1 MQKKIFQD
9 IGCAPDILTM
19 NMTHTGE
26 LGYVFYIPTE
36 FALHVY
42 DELVEAGK
50 VSFVFSFVP
59 TGLFENKI
67 WLTKRLIKDCITLDS
82 LVCRAP
88 LQLVTAFPI

>member
-1 MQKKIFQD
+1 
-9 IGCAPDILTM
+9 M

-50 VSFVFSFVP
+50 VIICPPPPPSRVLKRVF
-59 TGLFENKI
+59 KI
-67 WLTKRLIKDCITLDS
+67 
-82 LVCRAP
+82 A
-88 LQLVTAFPI
+88 VTS

>member
-1 MQKKIFQD
+1 MQELSILWNRQQVDAILCSIIFQD

-50 VSFVFSFVP
+50 V
-59 TGLFENKI
+59 I
-67 WLTKRLIKDCITLDS
+67 I
-82 LVCRAP
+82 AP
-88 LQLVTAFPI
+88 PPFKGT

>member
-1 MQKKIFQD
+1 
-9 IGCAPDILTM
+9 M

-59 TGLFENKI
+59 A
-67 WLTKRLIKDCITLDS
+67 DLD
-82 LVCRAP
+82 LAN
-88 LQLVTAFPI
+88 

>member
-1 MQKKIFQD
+1 
-9 IGCAPDILTM
+9 M

-50 VSFVFSFVP
+50 VIIICP
-59 TGLFENKI
+59 PLRGL
-67 WLTKRLIKDCITLDS
+67 
-82 LVCRAP
+82 
-88 LQLVTAFPI
+88 

>member
-1 MQKKIFQD
+1 
-9 IGCAPDILTM
+9 M

-50 VSFVFSFVP
+50 VGWLIFSDIIFRTVIFR
-59 TGLFENKI
+59 T
-67 WLTKRLIKDCITLDS
+67 
-82 LVCRAP
+82 
-88 LQLVTAFPI
+88 

>member
-1 MQKKIFQD
+1 MNVLIFSQD

-50 VSFVFSFVP
+50 VSYQTPILKVFLSTSLP
-59 TGLFENKI
+59 RRHDTQHS
-67 WLTKRLIKDCITLDS
+67 WLAHL
-82 LVCRAP
+82 
-88 LQLVTAFPI
+88 